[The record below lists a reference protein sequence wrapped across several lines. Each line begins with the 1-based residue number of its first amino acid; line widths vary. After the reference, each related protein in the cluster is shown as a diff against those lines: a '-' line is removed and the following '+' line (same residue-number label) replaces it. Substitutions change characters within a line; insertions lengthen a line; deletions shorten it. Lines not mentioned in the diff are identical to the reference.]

1 MCKPDFIRSLAVT
14 VAMTAGIL
22 TAVSGCA
29 GLRSLESGQTETL
42 ARADDGTCRDR
53 GYTWPSEAYLEC
65 RLDLQNQRARENWQR
80 LEMASRQNAM
90 NPGGLSGSVPGHG
103 GSSPFRPVRKENFH
117 CELRPSTRGD
127 IDYVYCGER

>member
-1 MCKPDFIRSLAVT
+1 MRNIAIFPFLV
-14 VAMTAGIL
+14 VTAGIL
-22 TAVSGCA
+22 TAASGCA

-42 ARADDGTCRDR
+42 ARADDNICRDR

-80 LEMASRQNAM
+80 LEMASRQESM
-90 NPGGLSGSVPGHG
+90 NPGSIATQGSG
-103 GSSPFRPVRKENFH
+103 SPFRPVRKENFH
-117 CELRPSTRGD
+117 CKLRPSTRGD